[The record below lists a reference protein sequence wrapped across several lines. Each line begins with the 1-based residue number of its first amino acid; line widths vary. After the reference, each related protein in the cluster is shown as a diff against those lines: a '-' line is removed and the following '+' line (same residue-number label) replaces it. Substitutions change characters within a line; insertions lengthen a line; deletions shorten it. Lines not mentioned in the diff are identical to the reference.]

1 MSSPATVLTLQQ
13 WEIQFHETMAALLRA
28 QEAVRRQS
36 GFFGI
41 LNGLWRSSRDLKA
54 ISVRLKEISE
64 LPDGQV
70 TEEFMH
76 SQIPQLRELLQVLQE
91 VVDVAKL
98 KGHLNRSLTA
108 APLGLINARREY
120 IADYLDALEMALD
133 PAVLAAI
140 QEGQSQ
146 IERGECEVVERL
158 F

>member
-1 MSSPATVLTLQQ
+1 MRSSAAVLPVQQ
-13 WEIQFHETMAALLRA
+13 WQIQFHETMAASLRTHG
-28 QEAVRRQS
+28 AVESQS
-36 GFFGI
+36 GFLGI
-41 LNGLWRSSRDLKA
+41 VADLWRSARDLKVLSA
-54 ISVRLKEISE
+54 ILKEISE

-120 IADYLDALEMALD
+120 IADYLDALEMASD